1 MDHGVKHSRFRDEG
15 LLLQACIT
23 GDGSESGRAITHL
36 SAATIKSFRE
46 SRSFRHYSLSSA
58 TSSPGY
64 IPKGHIDPSTYSF
77 TEALK
82 ALQQAR
88 CGSARESMASMRYL
102 EGRFLNSKWDEA
114 ERYICNPLSGE
125 VPIQCLSSSLATKT
139 WAEQRSRTV
148 PVLTRTFKSAPLSFP
163 SHGPQESKPL
173 SIPAIEEVTA
183 SEELKGRNG
192 SRMRDVGTQITP
204 LDCSS
209 SSPSITSAA
218 VEENRAE
225 SFRLTGRRCFIFH
238 VTPKSK
244 AAAEGLQGKL
254 ENCKISGE
262 RKERKEG
269 EERKETKKVSPL
281 LGWKAWW
288 ASKHRPWK
296 WGERKARERPHNAKA
311 GKDSAI
317 ITIQATLELQQQQQ

>member
-1 MDHGVKHSRFRDEG
+1 MDHGVQPSRFRDEG

-46 SRSFRHYSLSSA
+46 SRSFRHYNISSA

-64 IPKGHIDPSTYSF
+64 IHKGHIDPSTYSF

-88 CGSARESMASMRYL
+88 CGSARESLTSMRYL

-125 VPIQCLSSSLATKT
+125 VPIQCLSSSLASKT
-139 WAEQRSRTV
+139 WADQRSRTV

-163 SHGPQESKPL
+163 SHGHVESKPM

-209 SSPSITSAA
+209 SSPSITSAP
-218 VEENRAE
+218 VDEDRTE
-225 SFRLTGRRCFIFH
+225 SFRLNGRRCFIFH
-238 VTPKSK
+238 LRPKPK
-244 AAAEGLQGKL
+244 EAAQEKQEKR
-254 ENCKISGE
+254 KISDDSKK
-262 RKERKEG
+262 RQASEG
-269 EERKETKKVSPL
+269 RKETKKVSSL
-281 LGWKAWW
+281 LGWKVWW
-288 ASKHRPWK
+288 GGKHRPWK
-296 WGERKARERPHNAKA
+296 WGERRGRERPHDAKA

-317 ITIQATLELQQQQQ
+317 ITIQATLELQQKLQ